1 MFDSMKIKS
10 LDALSRQNETFF
22 YYREKLPGSADVS
35 HQVMLITPDNT
46 SVLECTEASQTF
58 NDKPLEGSGIYADLY
73 TMALDTCSKE
83 VVEQMDKA
91 KAVFT
96 DTMFQFLSCTKILS
110 YA

>member
-1 MFDSMKIKS
+1 MEERFLLIIIKKLQYS
-10 LDALSRQNETFF
+10 LLL
-22 YYREKLPGSADVS
+22 REKLPGSPDVS
-35 HQVMLITPDNT
+35 HQVMLVTPDNT

-58 NDKPLEGSGIYADLY
+58 SDKPLEGSELYADLY

-91 KAVFT
+91 KAVFVNT
-96 DTMFQFLSCTKILS
+96 VFEFLSCAKILS

>member
-1 MFDSMKIKS
+1 MIIIKNLQYS
-10 LDALSRQNETFF
+10 LLL
-22 YYREKLPGSADVS
+22 REKLPGSPDVS
-35 HQVMLITPDNT
+35 HQVMLVTPDNT

-58 NDKPLEGSGIYADLY
+58 SDKPLEGSELYADLY

-91 KAVFT
+91 KAVFVNT
-96 DTMFQFLSCTKILS
+96 VFEFLSCAKILS

>member
-1 MFDSMKIKS
+1 MFHPAKMKP
-10 LDALSRQNETFF
+10 F